1 MKTLRNL
8 LISTVLLFAVSC
20 DKEETFDVTPQM
32 LAQTVWDAEIVY
44 YDENDNQAGTNNCVV
59 EFLSETEGKYNE
71 QTLQLVRPFTY
82 SIDRSIIVIDSGNYT
97 TLSGTWHIIEK
108 SEQKIVLQRYSPN
121 KTMVTLNRLL

>member
-8 LISTVLLFAVSC
+8 LMCAVMLLAVGC
-20 DKEETFDVTPQM
+20 DKEDAFEVTPQM